1 MHIQRLQIENFR
13 NIVDID
19 LQLPSRVNLF
29 LGDNGAGKTSLLEAV
44 HLTLTGRS
52 QRKAT
57 QDIMIRKGTDFFRLA
72 LDVSFG
78 STRAH
83 AEYGFVPGRARTLK
97 INNNPV
103 RGLSSLLEEF
113 AVVSFAPDDLQLVFG
128 APSDRRNAMDFVL
141 STASPTYLSA
151 LNDYSRAIQ
160 QKNRLLKDLQKSG
173 PGVGGPQLLGFNTQI
188 IEKGVLIMK
197 MRRDYTMQS
206 ADDLRGIYAQLSDHG
221 QTVAAVYE
229 PSVGAK
235 DDDGLADAFE
245 QALVENAEKERI
257 MAVSM
262 VGPHRDDWELFM
274 AGRPARQYASQGQG
288 RSLAVALKLA
298 GFRYLERIRG
308 DAPVLLF
315 DEIFGELDPGRGKRL
330 LDLVGEFAQAL
341 ITSVQP
347 ATAAQLNEE
356 AQCFHIEAG
365 AVSAG

>member
-1 MHIQRLQIENFR
+1 
-13 NIVDID
+13 
-19 LQLPSRVNLF
+19 
-29 LGDNGAGKTSLLEAV
+29 
-44 HLTLTGRS
+44 
-52 QRKAT
+52 
-57 QDIMIRKGTDFFRLA
+57 
-72 LDVSFG
+72 
-78 STRAH
+78 
-83 AEYGFVPGRARTLK
+83 
-97 INNNPV
+97 
-103 RGLSSLLEEF
+103 
-113 AVVSFAPDDLQLVFG
+113 
-128 APSDRRNAMDFVL
+128 
-141 STASPTYLSA
+141 
-151 LNDYSRAIQ
+151 
-160 QKNRLLKDLQKSG
+160 
-173 PGVGGPQLLGFNTQI
+173 
-188 IEKGVLIMK
+188 
-197 MRRDYTMQS
+197 MQS

>member
-13 NIVDID
+13 NIADVD
-19 LQLPSRVNLF
+19 LELPSRVNLF
-29 LGDNGAGKTSLLEAV
+29 LGDNGTGKTSLLEAV
-44 HLTLTGRS
+44 HLALTGRS

-57 QDIMIRKGTDFFRLA
+57 QDVMIRKGTDFFRLA

-78 STRAH
+78 TTLAH

-103 RGLSSLLEEF
+103 RSLSSLLEEF
-113 AVVSFAPDDLQLVFG
+113 AVVSFAPEDLQLVFG
-128 APSDRRNAMDFVL
+128 SPSARRSAMDFVL
-141 STASPTYLSA
+141 STASPSYLTA
-151 LNDYSRAIQ
+151 LNDYGRAVA
-160 QKNRLLKDLQKSG
+160 QKNKLLKDLQKSG
-173 PGVGGPQLLGFNTQI
+173 PGLGGPQLLGFNTQI

-197 MRRDYTMQS
+197 MRRAYTMQS
-206 ADDLRGIYAQLSDHG
+206 ADDLRAIYAQLSDHG
-221 QTVAAVYE
+221 ETVAAVYE
-229 PSVGAK
+229 PSVTT
-235 DDDGLADAFE
+235 DREDNLADAFE
-245 QALVENAEKERI
+245 QALVEHAEKERI

-347 ATAAQLNEE
+347 ATAEQL
-356 AQCFHIEAG
+356 
-365 AVSAG
+365 SADARCYMIRDGSIIA